1 MFNENVESEKFSQ
14 SISRARSL
22 TYEARKDFYAMNN
35 FAKSEIDEVLK
46 NSNSNLEQARQ
57 AIVEAKGSLDRIV
70 VLLLR

>member
-1 MFNENVESEKFSQ
+1 
-14 SISRARSL
+14 
-22 TYEARKDFYAMNN
+22 MNN